1 MEIEKMNLTEVI
13 ERLAAL
19 DEEVRD
25 MTEVADVEK
34 ATEEKKAL
42 LERKAELEALEERK
56 ATAAALSTGEIEGTK
71 KEVGGITKM
80 EEKRFTVDSVEYRD
94 AYLKKLMGKNLSVEE
109 RTALTDAADLIPTE
123 TLNQIYGKLAE
134 NPLIAEID
142 ALHIPGYVSV
152 PVATTVDDANWVA
165 MGTAATDS
173 ADVIDS
179 VSLTAKKLIKT
190 VEITADIQAM
200 SIPAFQTWLV
210 NKLVEKMETAICA
223 AILNGAGTTEATG
236 ITSVVTASSAISS
249 PTLAKLAK
257 FMAEVGTAYHTDAV
271 WVMSAATFF
280 NKIVPIANDS
290 NGVLVMNGIDYQLL
304 GHKVVLDGHA
314 LAKVGSEQSATE
326 HIFFGSFKKGYV
338 FNYGEDITIKADDSV
353 GFRAGSTV
361 YRAMA
366 LCDGNV
372 VDADAFAFAAIS

>member
-173 ADVIDS
+173 ADVVDS

-200 SIPAFQTWLV
+200 SIPTFQTWLV

-249 PTLAKLAK
+249 VTLAKLAK
-257 FMAEVGTAYHTDAV
+257 FMAEVGTAYHADAV

-280 NKIVPIANDS
+280 SKIVPIANDS
-290 NGVLVMNGIDYQLL
+290 NGMLVMNGIDYQLL
-304 GHKVVLDGHA
+304 GHKVVLDSHA